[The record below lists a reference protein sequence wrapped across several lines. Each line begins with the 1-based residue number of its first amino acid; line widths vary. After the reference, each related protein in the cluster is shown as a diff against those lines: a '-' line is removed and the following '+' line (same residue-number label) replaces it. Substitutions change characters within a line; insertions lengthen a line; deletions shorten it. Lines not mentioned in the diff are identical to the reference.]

1 LGNLLLSNCRV
12 FDGDNVI
19 PEPTSLLV
27 TGPHIAEIGPR
38 SIPAGTRVIDLEGR
52 WIVPGLIDAHVHLMD
67 YADRLAEIDLDGASS
82 LEEALERVRRHIAA
96 AAPAPGA
103 WITGGGWRAND
114 WTEAPSR
121 QALDAVAPE
130 NPVLLT
136 SKDEHAAWASSLAI
150 KLAGIDES
158 SSLPFGA
165 VADRTPGGSLTGIFK
180 EAALPILKN
189 AVPPTGP
196 GEIDARIRQAFAA
209 LHSLGVTGLGDV
221 SGLETYDALE
231 RLKGRGQM
239 TLRVF
244 KFIPVESLPEA
255 LARGMAMGQGDAL
268 LRVGGVKTFV
278 DGSLTS
284 RTAFLLAPYE
294 GSSEYSGVEV
304 VTKEGLRDQVR
315 QCVDNGFA
323 AAIHAIGD
331 RAIRNTLDV
340 LEGFSGV
347 SREKGLR
354 HRIEHVQLL
363 APQDIGRLA
372 SLGVIASV
380 QPSHVLSDMYLADQ
394 HWGARARYAYA
405 FRSLKASGAR
415 LAFGSDAPV
424 EIPDPLVGMWAA
436 VTRGEPSWY
445 PEECLTVSE
454 SLEAYTKGAAFSC
467 YWEKELGSLRPGM
480 LADIVALSGNPFDS
494 AGLRQARVD
503 HTIVNGEVV
512 FQRG

>member
-1 LGNLLLSNCRV
+1 LGNLLLSGCRV
-12 FDGDNVI
+12 FDWDKMI

-27 TGPHIAEIGPR
+27 TGPRIEEIGPS

-52 WIVPGLIDAHVHLMD
+52 WIVPGFIDAHVHLMD

-82 LEEALERVRRHIAA
+82 LEEALERVRRHMSIAA
-96 AAPAPGA
+96 PPPGT
-103 WITGGGWRAND
+103 WVNGGGWRAND
-114 WTEAPSR
+114 WAEAPSR

-136 SKDEHAAWASSLAI
+136 SKDEHAAWANSLAI

-158 SSLPFGA
+158 TVLPFGA
-165 VADRTPGGSLTGIFK
+165 VAERTTGGSLTGIFK
-180 EAALPILKN
+180 ESALPILKD

-196 GEIDARIRQAFAA
+196 EEIDARIRQAFAA

-221 SGLETYDALE
+221 SGLGTYDALE

-244 KFIPVESLPEA
+244 KFIPVQSLPEA
-255 LARGMAMGQGDAL
+255 LARGMAMGQGDSL
-268 LRVGGVKTFV
+268 LRVGGVKTFL

-284 RTAFLLAPYE
+284 RTALLLDPYE
-294 GSSEYSGVEV
+294 GSREYSGVEV
-304 VTKEGLRDQVR
+304 LTKEDLRDQVR
-315 QCVDNGFA
+315 QCVENGFA

-340 LEGFSGV
+340 LEGFTEV

-363 APQDIGRLA
+363 APQDTGRLG

-380 QPSHVLSDMYLADQ
+380 QPSHVLSDMHLADQ

-405 FRSLKASGAR
+405 FRSLKASGAV

-445 PEECLTVSE
+445 PEECLSVGE

-467 YWEKELGSLRPGM
+467 YWEKEVGSLRPGM
-480 LADIVALSGNPFDS
+480 LADIVALSGNPFGME
-494 AGLRQARVD
+494 GLRQARVD

-512 FQRG
+512 FQRD